1 MKVAID
7 GPAASGK
14 STTAKLIADKLNFLY
29 IDSGAMYRAV
39 TLKWLEKS
47 NAQKSD
53 DDENILDEIIKNLK
67 IEFKDNGKIIFING
81 KNSTNEIRA
90 SVVSQNVSYVAS
102 FEVVRTALV
111 QKQRELSEGN
121 NVIMD
126 GRDIGTVV
134 FPDAEVKI
142 FLDASARTRAIRRL
156 EDLKKLGEE
165 SNLQVLIEEIKQRDE
180 LDSKRQIAPLIKAK
194 DAIEITTDNKSVLDV
209 SQAIMLEIEKFI
221 AA

>member
-14 STTAKLIADKLNFLY
+14 STVAKIIADKLDFMY

-39 TLKWLEKS
+39 TLTWLAKTNADKS
-47 NAQKSD
+47 NA
-53 DDENILDEIIKNLK
+53 DEEILADIIAEIK
-67 IEFKDNGKIIFING
+67 IEFTGNGKALLING
-81 KNSTNEIRA
+81 KDQSKEIR
-90 SVVSQNVSYVAS
+90 SSLVSQNVSYVAS

-111 QKQRELSEGN
+111 EKQRELSKGN

-142 FLDASARTRAIRRL
+142 FLDASAETRALRRI

-180 LDSKRQIAPLIKAK
+180 LDSKREIAPLIKAK
-194 DAIEITTDNKSVLDV
+194 DAIEIITDNKSINDV
-209 SQAIMLEIEKFI
+209 SQAIMLEIEKFT
-221 AA
+221 AV

>member
-14 STTAKLIADKLNFLY
+14 STVAKIIADKLNFIY

-39 TLKWLEKS
+39 TLKWLEKT

-53 DDENILDEIIKNLK
+53 NEEVLLSEIIQALE
-67 IEFKDNGKIIFING
+67 IDFKDNGKTIFIDG
-81 KNSTNEIRA
+81 DDKSKEIR
-90 SVVSQNVSYVAS
+90 SSKVSQNVSYVAS
-102 FEVVRTALV
+102 FAVVRDALV
-111 QKQRELSEGN
+111 KIQRDLSEGN

-142 FLDASARTRAIRRL
+142 FLNASAETRAHRRIK
-156 EDLKKLGEE
+156 DLKKLGEN
-165 SNLQVLIEEIKQRDE
+165 SNLQVLIEEIRQRDE
-180 LDSKRQIAPLIKAK
+180 QDSKRKIAPLVKAK
-194 DAIEITTDNKSVLDV
+194 DAIEITTDNKSINDV
-209 SQAIMLEIEKFI
+209 TQAITLEIEKFI
-221 AA
+221 AV